1 MPLHIYLVKIVKV
14 FNFKFLGLYE
24 AELERNKIPRR
35 IKSMLELSKDAKK
48 RTESKHNAIKVI
60 DILLCLF
67 ALGSII
73 CAVIDV
79 KLYYI

>member
-1 MPLHIYLVKIVKV
+1 MVMIVKV
-14 FNFKFLGLYE
+14 FVFILDLYE

-35 IKSMLELSKDAKK
+35 IKSMLELSKDAKTK
-48 RTESKHNAIKVI
+48 TESKHNAIKVI
-60 DILLCLF
+60 DVLLCIF

-79 KLYYI
+79 NSTY